1 MGRVKKGDMLTTA
14 ATAGYA
20 VRALTPTLG
29 AIIGK
34 ALEDKDYG
42 EAGVIEIA
50 VGRA

>member
-1 MGRVKKGDMLTTA
+1 MLTTS

-20 VRALTPTLG
+20 VKANTPTLG

-42 EAGVIEIA
+42 EAGVIQVA
-50 VGRA
+50 VGRV